1 MTDPHKNLSDSNNQK
16 EEVNNNSKKIIFQNV
31 LISLFLSPFI
41 LISYVLLI
49 AIKLNLGNKEAS
61 LISGIFSIF
70 FIYNCLLLI
79 LAILYISIF
88 EKHTKKKI
96 TIFSIIVIIAA
107 FIYPILFIEN
117 GNQEL
122 GWGMAL
128 NILLV
133 AFGTSYFIAIGLR
146 KLYNYIF
153 KTTNKEDITNK
164 LSFINKIL
172 LGIITLTGSIIS
184 LILTFQKLFH

>member
-16 EEVNNNSKKIIFQNV
+16 EGVNNNSKKIIFQNV

-49 AIKLNLGNKEAS
+49 AVKLNLDNKDAS

-70 FIYNCLLLI
+70 FIYNCILLI
-79 LAILYISIF
+79 LAILYISIY
-88 EKHTKKKI
+88 EKQSKKI
-96 TIFSIIVIIAA
+96 VAYLPIIIIIAI
-107 FIYPILFIEN
+107 FIYPIIYIEN
-117 GNQEL
+117 GSQEL
-122 GWGMAL
+122 GWVMAL

-133 AFGTSYFIAIGLR
+133 AFGTSYYIAIGLR

-184 LILTFQKLFH
+184 LILTFQKLFQ